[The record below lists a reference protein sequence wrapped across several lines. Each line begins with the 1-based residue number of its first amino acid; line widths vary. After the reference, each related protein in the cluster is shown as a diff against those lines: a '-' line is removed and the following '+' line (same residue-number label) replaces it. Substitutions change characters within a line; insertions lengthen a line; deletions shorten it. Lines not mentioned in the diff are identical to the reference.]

1 MYDPERSLI
10 EQSRSHSPHAPV
22 PNGDG
27 VGLGWYGRRDVPAV
41 FRSAAPAWGD
51 ANLHELSCEISEP
64 LQMTVGNT
72 LHYSEDVDVLRL
84 LYPVNEPFGHF
95 SAESRAVVSEPLVPL
110 PGLWHEVEAGSAVT
124 VEEGKVNRVAF
135 TPGSRHD
142 ESGGSLRPENC
153 HVPRPHR
160 EGVADLPSGLCGTTL
175 GEVSEESIAL
185 DLDDTGVARTLPR
198 PVHQQ
203 DEVQQVPYR
212 PVRFCDDD
220 LPRALERS
228 ATWLRSA
235 QEWLGE
241 PLDVIAVHLDYD
253 DRAGRPYYE
262 VKLLCNEE
270 DLAGA
275 PIAVR
280 ARKAQTAG

>member
-1 MYDPERSLI
+1 MVRF
-10 EQSRSHSPHAPV
+10 H
-22 PNGDG
+22 
-27 VGLGWYGRRDVPAV
+27 LGN
-41 FRSAAPAWGD
+41 AW
-51 ANLHELSCEISEP
+51 P
-64 LQMTVGNT
+64 
-72 LHYSEDVDVLRL
+72 
-84 LYPVNEPFGHF
+84 
-95 SAESRAVVSEPLVPL
+95 
-110 PGLWHEVEAGSAVT
+110 
-124 VEEGKVNRVAF
+124 
-135 TPGSRHD
+135 
-142 ESGGSLRPENC
+142 
-153 HVPRPHR
+153 
-160 EGVADLPSGLCGTTL
+160 DLPLGLCGATL
-175 GEVSEESIAL
+175 GAVSEESIEL

-228 ATWLRSA
+228 AAWLRSA

-253 DRAGRPYYE
+253 ERAGRPYYE

-280 ARKAQTAG
+280 ARRAQTAG